1 MRAIRY
7 YDNGAGVVLELH
19 VHSTGIE
26 ISMEDKDNSI
36 LMSIDLGDL
45 SSLSDDIFS
54 MLRVL
59 KDFNKKPSE

>member
-1 MRAIRY
+1 MRAVRY
-7 YDNGAGVVLELH
+7 YDNDAGVVLELY